1 MTNVIE
7 VEDLMRSFGRKDV
20 LKGISLTIKPGI
32 VYGLVG
38 ENGVGKTTLIQHL
51 LGLLKTQRGSV
62 RVFGDSSRGCPGTH
76 RLPV

>member
-32 VYGLVG
+32 VSTR
-38 ENGVGKTTLIQHL
+38 K
-51 LGLLKTQRGSV
+51 
-62 RVFGDSSRGCPGTH
+62 
-76 RLPV
+76 